1 MLFRDRFDNFALVT
15 RRDDAGK
22 VVKSLRGPVETTY
35 EVTRHCEEASDVAI
49 PLNRMLGNLISPSTH
64 PRRLLRHPFTQAN
77 PSFLALTAANKK
89 AMRLPRRP
97 NAHAFALLLAM
108 TLGLSTYAQS
118 LPGKLFFK
126 IKPNPI
132 AIGSEKNIPLYNSK
146 TNDNIY
152 NTFWQ
157 QAIKDY
163 RIIQIEK
170 PFKTDDAEVQKIY
183 RVSFESY
190 DSIYSFVKRLQSENY
205 IEYAHPCPVYQKF
218 STPNDINSRQSWV
231 FQTISMDN
239 AWGLAG
245 NNKSTIAVVDD
256 GVKIDHPDLNIWT
269 NPNEI
274 DTNKIDDDL
283 NGFVDDIHGYD
294 VADND
299 NDPTPPASQF
309 WTHGTH
315 TSGIAGAKT
324 NNNLGVA
331 SVSYN
336 TVSIIAVKCTNQPV
350 VLTNT
355 EDGLDY
361 AIKAGANIISMS
373 WGGKDTSLYKTLHT
387 LIDAAYKKNIILV
400 AAAGNDGED
409 SVNYPAGFEHVIS
422 VGSTGVNDMVSKIS
436 NYGNYIDVMA
446 PGDTIYSTV
455 VYSPYYGTLSGTSMS
470 CPLVAGLC
478 GLMLSVK
485 PTLTPDQIEICLKA
499 TADNIDSK
507 NNIKYKNKLGAGRI
521 NAVNA
526 MQCAINNSIQKKIY
540 NNTIT
545 IWPNPVQNILNM
557 SLPNSGKSNLQILD
571 MMGKVVLY
579 TSLNKSASID
589 LTGYAAG
596 LYMINVYNENGLAS
610 CKFLKVE

>member
-1 MLFRDRFDNFALVT
+1 M
-15 RRDDAGK
+15 
-22 VVKSLRGPVETTY
+22 
-35 EVTRHCEEASDVAI
+35 
-49 PLNRMLGNLISPSTH
+49 
-64 PRRLLRHPFTQAN
+64 
-77 PSFLALTAANKK
+77 TAAYK

-97 NAHAFALLLAM
+97 HTHAFALLLAM
-108 TLGLSTYAQS
+108 TVIITTHAQH
-118 LPGKLFFK
+118 LQGKIFFK
-126 IKPNPI
+126 IKS
-132 AIGSEKNIPLYNSK
+132 GFEKEIPLYNAKS
-146 TNDNIY
+146 NDNID

-163 RIIQIEK
+163 HIIQIEK
-170 PFKTDDAEVQKIY
+170 AFKTEDIEVQKIY
-183 RVSFESY
+183 RVSFENY
-190 DSIYSFVKRLQSENY
+190 DSIYSLVNRLQNENY

-218 STPNDINSRQSWV
+218 SLPNDIQSRQNWV
-231 FQTISMDN
+231 FQNISMDN

-245 NNKSTIAVVDD
+245 NNKNTIAIVDD

-274 DTNKIDDDL
+274 DSNKIDDDH

-294 VADND
+294 VADKD
-299 NDPTPPASQF
+299 NDPTPPVSQF

-324 NNNLGVA
+324 NNSFGVA

-336 TVSIIAVKCTNQPV
+336 TVSIIAVKCTTQPA
-350 VLTNT
+350 VLTHA

-361 AIKAGANIISMS
+361 AISAGANTISMS

-387 LIDAAYKKNIILV
+387 LINAADKKNIILV

-409 SVNYPAGFEHVIS
+409 SLNYPAGFDHVIA
-422 VGSTGVNDMVSKIS
+422 VGSTGVNDIVSKS
-436 NYGNYIDVMA
+436 TNYGNYIDVMA

-485 PTLTPDQIEICLKA
+485 PTLTPGQIEICLKT
-499 TADNIDSK
+499 TADNIESK

-526 MQCAINNSIQKKIY
+526 MQCAANNNIEKDIILSGVE
-540 NNTIT
+540 
-545 IWPNPVQNILNM
+545 IWPNPAQNILHI
-557 SLPNSGKSNLQILD
+557 SSSNSSKSNLQILD
-571 MMGKVVLY
+571 MMGRIVLY
-579 TSLNKSASID
+579 TSFTNQVNID
-589 LTGYAAG
+589 LTSYTAG
-596 LYMINVYNENGLAS
+596 LYMVNAYNDNGITTS
-610 CKFLKVE
+610 KFLKSE

>member
-1 MLFRDRFDNFALVT
+1 MKLRVIA
-15 RRDDAGK
+15 RRND
-22 VVKSLRGPVETTY
+22 E
-35 EVTRHCEEASDVAI
+35 AI
-49 PLNRMLGNLISPSTH
+49 PLNSVLDEIKFPSIH
-64 PRRLLRHPFTQAN
+64 PRRLLRRLVLQTRL
-77 PSFLALTAANKK
+77 LAMTAAYKG
-89 AMRLPRRP
+89 MRLPHRP
-97 NAHAFALLLAM
+97 THKAYALLLAM
-108 TLGLSTYAQS
+108 TVGIYCQAQH
-118 LPGKLFFK
+118 LQGKLFFK
-126 IKPNPI
+126 IKT
-132 AIGSEKNIPLYNSK
+132 GFEKEIPLYNKK
-146 TNDNIY
+146 TNDIIY

-157 QAIKDY
+157 KAIKDY
-163 RIIQIEK
+163 HIIQIEK
-170 PFKTDDAEVQKIY
+170 AFKTQDVEIQKIY
-183 RVSFESY
+183 RITFEKY
-190 DSIYSFVKRLQSENY
+190 DSIYSLVNLLQNENY

-218 STPNDINSRQSWV
+218 SVPNDIQSRQNWV

-245 NNKSTIAVVDD
+245 NNKSTIAIVDD

-274 DTNKIDDDL
+274 DTNKIDDDH

-299 NDPTPPASQF
+299 NDPTPPTSTF

-315 TSGIAGAKT
+315 TAGIAGAKT

-336 TVSIIAVKCTNQPV
+336 TVSIIAVKCTTQPV
-350 VLTNT
+350 VLTNA

-361 AIKAGANIISMS
+361 AISAGANIISMS

-387 LIDAAYKKNIILV
+387 LIDAAYKKNIILI

-409 SVNYPAGFEHVIS
+409 SINYPAGFNHVIA
-422 VGSTGVNDMVSKIS
+422 VGSTGVNDIVSKNS

-470 CPLVAGLC
+470 CPQVAGLC

-485 PTLTPDQIEICLKA
+485 PTLSPDQIEICLKA
-499 TADNIDSK
+499 TADNIDNK

-526 MQCAINNSIQKKIY
+526 MQCAMNNNIEKDIILSEVE
-540 NNTIT
+540 
-545 IWPNPVQNILNM
+545 IWPNPAQNILHI
-557 SLPNSGKSNLQILD
+557 SLPNSTKSNLKILD
-571 MMGKVVLY
+571 MMGRTLLY
-579 TSLNKSASID
+579 TPFNNQASIE
-589 LTGYAAG
+589 LAGYASG
-596 LYMINVYNENGLAS
+596 LYIINVYNENGIATS
-610 CKFLKVE
+610 KFIKTQ

>member
-1 MLFRDRFDNFALVT
+1 MTMMLLMFLSQA
-15 RRDDAGK
+15 
-22 VVKSLRGPVETTY
+22 
-35 EVTRHCEEASDVAI
+35 
-49 PLNRMLGNLISPSTH
+49 TH
-64 PRRLLRHPFTQAN
+64 
-77 PSFLALTAANKK
+77 
-89 AMRLPRRP
+89 
-97 NAHAFALLLAM
+97 
-108 TLGLSTYAQS
+108 AQH
-118 LPGKLFFK
+118 LQGKLFFK
-126 IKPNPI
+126 IKPNF
-132 AIGSEKNIPLYNSK
+132 EKEIPLFNSK

-163 RIIQIEK
+163 HIIQIEK
-170 PFKTDDAEVQKIY
+170 AFKTDDAEVQKIY
-183 RVSFESY
+183 RVSFENY
-190 DSIYSFVKRLQSENY
+190 DSIYSFVNRLQNENY

-218 STPNDINSRQSWV
+218 SVPNDIQSRQSWV

-245 NNKSTIAVVDD
+245 NNKSTIAIVDD

-274 DTNKIDDDL
+274 DSNKIDDDH

-299 NDPTPPASQF
+299 NDPTPPVSQF

-336 TVSIIAVKCTNQPV
+336 TVSIIAVKCTNTINY
-350 VLTNT
+350 LSNA

-361 AIKAGANIISMS
+361 AINSGANIISMS
-373 WGGKDTSLYKTLHT
+373 WGGKDTSSYKTLHT

-409 SVNYPAGFEHVIS
+409 SVNYPAGFEHVIA
-422 VGSTGVNDMVSKIS
+422 VGSMGVNDIVSKNS

-470 CPLVAGLC
+470 CPLLAGLC
-478 GLMLSVK
+478 GLILSIK

-507 NNIKYKNKLGAGRI
+507 NNLKYTNKLGAGRI

-526 MQCAINNSIQKKIY
+526 MQCATNNNIQKDI
-540 NNTIT
+540 ILSGVE
-545 IWPNPVQNILNM
+545 IWPNPTNNILNI
-557 SLPNSGKSNLQILD
+557 SLPNSTKSNLQILD
-571 MMGKVVLY
+571 MMGRTILY
-579 TSLNKSASID
+579 TSFTNQAHID
-589 LTGYAAG
+589 LNAYAAG
-596 LYMINVYNENGLAS
+596 LYMVNVYNETGIATT
-610 CKFLKVE
+610 KFLISE